1 MPEKGTRPGRDI
13 NVEKQKTLICKVNN
27 KDAFKI
33 SIVELET
40 IEDKISSSY
49 SKTYVSKVKYKL
61 ECLNTGN
68 EIGQWTTLATMKK
81 KAKEYMNNNKK
92 YYLDDDQKMILRE
105 EKLSRIVIDEE

>member
-49 SKTYVSKVKYKL
+49 SFF
-61 ECLNTGN
+61 
-68 EIGQWTTLATMKK
+68 
-81 KAKEYMNNNKK
+81 
-92 YYLDDDQKMILRE
+92 
-105 EKLSRIVIDEE
+105 